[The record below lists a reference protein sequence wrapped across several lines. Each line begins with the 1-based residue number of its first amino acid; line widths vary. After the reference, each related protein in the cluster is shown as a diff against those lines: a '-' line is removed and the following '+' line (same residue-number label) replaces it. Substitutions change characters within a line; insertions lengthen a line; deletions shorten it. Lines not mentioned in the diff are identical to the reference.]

1 MRGTKYVLGEVKSLG
16 KNAVMEKPT
25 KKKKKDL
32 EEILTKYDF
41 ELGESDYANFK
52 KIVNMQ

>member
-1 MRGTKYVLGEVKSLG
+1 
-16 KNAVMEKPT
+16 MEKPT
-25 KKKKKDL
+25 PEDQKDL